1 MSQGVLR
8 MPRLSDSMSEATI
21 VSWLKQPGEP
31 FLRGDPLFEVET
43 DKATVVYEAE
53 EDGLLAEILVSEGG
67 TATLGEPIARLGG
80 ADGDQERT
88 ETARPVAASSAKPT
102 TTIDFRTAVREAL
115 DEELAADDRVIF
127 FGEDVAVAGGVFAV
141 TTGLYEKYGRERVFD
156 TPISELALAGA
167 AFGAAISGLRPV
179 IEIMFGDFL
188 TLAMDSL
195 VNQSTK
201 YWYLTGEQVPVPL
214 VIRSVVGA
222 GGRFGAIHSQMPVSW
237 FMGVPGLKIVSPATP
252 GDAKGL
258 LRSAIRDDN
267 PVLFFEH
274 KRLYGVVGE
283 VDGDL
288 VPIGVARV
296 AREGTDVTIVS
307 AMNGVHE
314 AMKAAEILFADGIVA
329 EVIDLRTLRPLDIP
343 TILTSVAKTNRIVV
357 VEEGPLTGGWAGE
370 VIARV
375 TEEGLGDLDDAWR
388 IATANSPVPYS
399 PPLEDSFLP
408 SAERIAS
415 EIRARRR

>member
-1 MSQGVLR
+1 M
-8 MPRLSDSMSEATI
+8 
-21 VSWLKQPGEP
+21 
-31 FLRGDPLFEVET
+31 
-43 DKATVVYEAE
+43 
-53 EDGLLAEILVSEGG
+53 
-67 TATLGEPIARLGG
+67 
-80 ADGDQERT
+80 
-88 ETARPVAASSAKPT
+88 T

-115 DEELAADDRVIF
+115 DEELAADDRVVF
-127 FGEDVAVAGGVFAV
+127 FGEDVALAGGVFAV
-141 TTGLYEKYGRERVFD
+141 TGGLYEKYGRERVFD

-214 VIRSVVGA
+214 VIRSVVGG
-222 GGRFGAIHSQMPVSW
+222 GGRFGAIHSQMPASW
-237 FMGVPGLKIVSPATP
+237 FMGVPGVKIVTPSTP

-274 KRLYGVVGE
+274 KRLYGVTGE

-288 VPIGVARV
+288 VPIGVARI
-296 AREGTDVTIVS
+296 AREGTDVTVVS

-314 AMKAAEILFADGIVA
+314 ALKASDALAADGIGA

-343 TILTSVAKTNRIVV
+343 TVVASVAKTNRIVV

-375 TEEGLGDLDDAWR
+375 TEEALGDLDDAWR
-388 IATANSPVPYS
+388 IATAESPVPYS
-399 PPLEDSFLP
+399 PPLEDAFLP

-415 EIRARRR
+415 EIRARVR

>member
-1 MSQGVLR
+1 M
-8 MPRLSDSMSEATI
+8 
-21 VSWLKQPGEP
+21 
-31 FLRGDPLFEVET
+31 
-43 DKATVVYEAE
+43 
-53 EDGLLAEILVSEGG
+53 
-67 TATLGEPIARLGG
+67 
-80 ADGDQERT
+80 
-88 ETARPVAASSAKPT
+88 

-115 DEELAADDRVIF
+115 DEELAEDDRVIF
-127 FGEDVAVAGGVFAV
+127 FGEDVAIAGGVFAV
-141 TTGLYEKYGRERVFD
+141 TPGLYEKYGRERVFD

-214 VIRSVVGA
+214 VIRSIVGG
-222 GGRFGAIHSQMPVSW
+222 GGRFGAIHSQVPVSW
-237 FMGVPGLKIVSPATP
+237 FMGVPGLKIVGPATP

-283 VDGDL
+283 TDGDL

-307 AMNGVHE
+307 AMNGVHDALE
-314 AMKAAEILFADGIVA
+314 AAEALSADGIAA

-388 IATANSPVPYS
+388 IATAESPVPYS
-399 PPLEDSFLP
+399 PPLEDAFLP

-415 EIRARRR
+415 EVRSRMR